1 MGPAP
6 RAVGLKTQSLGSSFL
21 LFSAPAPRRALSLQ
35 PGPQSAPSFW
45 APCPCGGD
53 TTGPSMGV
61 ANVILD
67 FQELHEKQK
76 KAGDISFNN
85 MFYVT

>member
-1 MGPAP
+1 
-6 RAVGLKTQSLGSSFL
+6 
-21 LFSAPAPRRALSLQ
+21 
-35 PGPQSAPSFW
+35 
-45 APCPCGGD
+45 
-53 TTGPSMGV
+53 MGV

-67 FQELHEKQK
+67 FQQLHEKQKK